1 MRELV
6 GLFVDDAFLA
16 AAIVVVVAAAAALA
30 LLGAWPSLVGLL
42 LTIALPAALVAG
54 VMRTVSRARE
64 RRAP

>member
-30 LLGAWPSLVGLL
+30 LLGAGPRSSASCSRLRFPPRSWPG
-42 LTIALPAALVAG
+42 
-54 VMRTVSRARE
+54 
-64 RRAP
+64 